1 MRLVSS
7 LSYRVL
13 VITSTL
19 FVALCFYLTL
29 AIFYDFRDPNFVYN
43 LTIYGK
49 IEDYPIHTDMQKLG
63 FIVLALINFLSC
75 LVVVYSFL
83 LFSYYLQ
90 MIPE

>member
-1 MRLVSS
+1 MRLVSN

-19 FVALCFYLTL
+19 FVALSFYLTL
-29 AIFYDFRDPNFVYN
+29 AVYYDYRDPNYVYN
-43 LTIYGK
+43 VMVYGDIK
-49 IEDYPIHTDMQKLG
+49 DYPINTDMQKLG

-83 LFSYYLQ
+83 LFSYFLQ